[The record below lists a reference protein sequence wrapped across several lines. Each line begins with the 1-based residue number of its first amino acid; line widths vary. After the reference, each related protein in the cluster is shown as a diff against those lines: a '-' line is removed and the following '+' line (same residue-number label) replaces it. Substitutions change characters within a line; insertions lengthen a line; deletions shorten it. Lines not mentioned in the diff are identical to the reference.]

1 MPTVETLH
9 GKPVI
14 DYVLGEGLAQADS
27 AVYRLCVDWNS
38 AHIFSA
44 LMEAFAEEAA
54 LESLDALVIG
64 AWSMDEPNAAEVLD
78 HLMPLVDRLQGVRAL
93 VFMDYEQEESEI
105 SWLNSAD
112 LAPLLHALPKLE
124 YFKTRGGEGLEFRE
138 LKHASLRTLI
148 AETGGMSAD
157 TITQLANATLPELE
171 HLELWLGSSDYG
183 FDATMDTLKPL
194 IVGLAYP
201 DQRYPF
207 PKLRALGLCNS
218 ELQDAIAEALV
229 GAPVLKQLDALDLSK
244 GLMTDLGARA
254 LAECEELGALTKLDV
269 SRNYI
274 ADVTILDRLRA
285 RGVEV
290 DASGQKQPDGDYYY
304 VELSE

>member
-14 DYVLGEGLAQADS
+14 DYVAGEGLGKADGK
-27 AVYRLCVDWNS
+27 VYRLRVSWDNDGFDEL
-38 AHIFSA
+38 I
-44 LMEAFAEEAA
+44 EAFAEEEA
-54 LESLDALVIG
+54 LESLDALVLG
-64 AWSMDEPNAAEVLD
+64 AWSMDEPVAREALE
-78 HLMPLVDRLQGVRAL
+78 HLMPLVERLQGLRSL

-105 SWLNSAD
+105 SWLISAD

-138 LKHASLRTLI
+138 LKHEALRSLI
-148 AETGGMSAD
+148 VETGGLGAQ
-157 TITQLANATLPELE
+157 TITQIAAAALPELE

-183 FDATMDTLKPL
+183 FDATLDTLKPL
-194 IVGLAYP
+194 IVGLPYP
-201 DQRYPF
+201 EQCYPF
-207 PKLRALGLCNS
+207 AKLRSLALCNS
-218 ELQDAIAEALV
+218 ELQDAIAEAFV

-244 GLMTDLGARA
+244 GIMTDLGARA
-254 LAECEELGALTKLDV
+254 LAECEDLGALTKLDV

-274 ADVTILDRLRA
+274 ADVTVFDRLRA